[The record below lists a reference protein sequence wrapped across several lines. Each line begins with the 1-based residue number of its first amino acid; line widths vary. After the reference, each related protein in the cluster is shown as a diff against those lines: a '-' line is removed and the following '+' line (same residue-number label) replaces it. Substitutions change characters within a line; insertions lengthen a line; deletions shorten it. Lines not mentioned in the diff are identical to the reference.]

1 MRKLIKIAAVLAA
14 AAALIAL
21 TVFSFKADS
30 GKMLGVVVAE
40 GGAIIEVADQ
50 PGERERILVDRV
62 VAPDDSW
69 VVVHNT
75 ADEGMPGPKVGIT
88 RVGKGESRDV
98 AVELE
103 RDVELTPDLLV
114 VMHAD
119 RGVRDR
125 FEFDMEYF
133 DKSPDKPYF
142 IDGMKLAKT
151 ITINQ

>member
-1 MRKLIKIAAVLAA
+1 MKIAAILAA

-30 GKMLGVVVAE
+30 GKMIGAVVAE
-40 GGAIIEVADQ
+40 GGAVIEVEDQ
-50 PGERERILVDRV
+50 PGERERIMVDRV
-62 VAPDDSW
+62 VAPDYSW
-69 VVVHNT
+69 VVVHN
-75 ADEGMPGPKVGIT
+75 AGEEEGMPGPKVGIT

-103 RDVELTPDLLV
+103 RGVDLTEELLV
-114 VMHAD
+114 VMHVD
-119 RGVRDR
+119 RGIRDR

-151 ITINQ
+151 ITISR

>member
-1 MRKLIKIAAVLAA
+1 MRRLIKITMALAA

-21 TVFSFKADS
+21 TVFSFMADS
-30 GKMLGVVVAE
+30 DKMLGVVVAE
-40 GGAIIEVADQ
+40 GGATIEVADQ
-50 PGERERILVDRV
+50 LGERERIMVDRV

-75 ADEGMPGPKVGIT
+75 VDDGMPGPKVGIT
-88 RVGKGESRDV
+88 RIGKGESRDV
-98 AVELE
+98 VVEL
-103 RDVELTPDLLV
+103 DQSVDLTAELLV

-119 RGVRDR
+119 RGVRDS

-142 IDGMKLAKT
+142 VDGMKLAKN
-151 ITINQ
+151 ITIDR